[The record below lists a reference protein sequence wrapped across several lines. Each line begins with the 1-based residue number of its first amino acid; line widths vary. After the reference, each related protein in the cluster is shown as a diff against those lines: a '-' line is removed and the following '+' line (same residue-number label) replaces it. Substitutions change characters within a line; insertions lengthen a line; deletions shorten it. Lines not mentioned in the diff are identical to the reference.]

1 MKLINSGLWAE
12 IERRFLPAYAWES
25 DILTLWRERI
35 IMVIVLTAAVLGPIS
50 LIPSLTLSYIER
62 RWDIFVLGL
71 ISYLLVLVVLIGRN
85 QALRFKAWICFWIL
99 YLLGMGLI
107 LNLGPFGAG
116 YIWLF
121 GASIMAAAMIG
132 FRAALFSLALNF
144 ATLAGIAVLI
154 SIDAFSWSLDS
165 GFSLKVWLVV
175 TANFML
181 VNAMAT
187 LITAVLLGG
196 LKRALAAEKQFSDDL
211 RRMEERFRLIVEH
224 LPVMI
229 VGYGTDNNVTLWNRE
244 CQRVTG
250 FTAEETALSPENV
263 LVLDAEEQTSQT
275 SIARWMIEAEHFQDK
290 DMAVKCRDGSIR
302 IISWTNMSDIFTIPG
317 LSRWVVGRDIT
328 EAKRTQMDLEASE
341 EKHRT
346 ILEKMEEGYYEV
358 DLEGS
363 LTFFNKGLVAILGYP
378 EKEMEGLNYREI
390 MDEATI
396 EEAYRVF
403 LDVYNTGK
411 AASAVDWVL
420 IDKDGL
426 TRNVE
431 TSISLIR
438 DASGEPVGFR
448 GVARDVTRRKEL
460 LEAQKKSFEAEA
472 ASQAKTDFLARMSH
486 EIRTPLN
493 AIIGMAELALSDELT
508 ESQEKIMDII
518 NNEARALMTLV
529 NRILDFSKIEAQK
542 LDLENIPFELAY
554 LLEDISE
561 GIAVEAHKKSLEFI
575 LYISPNVPTRLIGDP
590 GRIRQILTNLL
601 GNAVKFTGKGE
612 VYLKVE
618 AVKQSSADVVLK
630 FSIKDTGI
638 GISEE
643 KQKIIF
649 EPFTQAD
656 GSTTRYYGG
665 TGLGTTVSKKLV
677 ELMGGELSVESEE
690 GRGSTFMFTA
700 GLTLQPDEQSV
711 SAVPA
716 TSTVG
721 KRIMVVDENQT
732 YRRVAS
738 SYLQAWG
745 CIVEEASHLEEA
757 VSFLRELPK
766 NEERIDLL
774 LVDIQHFDQD
784 GVELAKAIRAV
795 PELAEIQVIVLA
807 RVGRLGDG
815 SRWRDAGV
823 QGYLAKPIRRDD
835 LLQVI
840 RLALGDTEVSGPERN
855 RGFYTKHV
863 LPESERARI
872 NILLVEDY
880 PTNQLI
886 ATEHLTNAGYRV
898 ELAQNGLEAVEA
910 FQRRRFDLILMDIQM
925 PIMDGYEATRQ
936 IRNIEFKMQE
946 RKGEGSSDGHIPII
960 ALTAHAFKGYR
971 RKCLDAGMDDY
982 LTKPLLRA
990 ELLETVEK
998 WSLKAM
1004 KSPGDLITSDVEF
1017 EVDEAWRNPVESD
1030 IMELN
1035 RGNPSDEPPISLE
1048 GVIEEF
1054 MGKKSLVQKAIN
1066 QFIITVEKQI
1076 VLLDEAIEAGNSDA
1090 VNSEAH
1096 SIKGGAA
1103 NLTAGRL
1110 SSAAKALETAG
1121 RTGRLEKGREL
1132 LKALEDEFDQL
1143 KKYLL
1148 DSGAIE

>member
-1 MKLINSGLWAE
+1 MKLINSGFWGE
-12 IERRFLPAYAWES
+12 IERRFLPAYAWKS
-25 DILTLWRERI
+25 DILTFWRERI
-35 IMVIVLTAAVLGPIS
+35 IMVIVLTAAVLGPVS
-50 LIPSLTLSYIER
+50 LIPSLTLSYLER

-71 ISYLLVLVVLIGRN
+71 ISYLLVLAVLIGRN

-121 GASIMAAAMIG
+121 GSSIMAAAMIG

-144 ATLAGIAVLI
+144 VTLAGVAVLI
-154 SIDAFSWSLDS
+154 SMDAFSGSLDS

-196 LKRALAAEKQFSDDL
+196 LKRALVAEKQFSDDL

-229 VGYGTDNNVTLWNRE
+229 VGCGTDDNVTLWNRE

-250 FTAEETALSPENV
+250 FTAEETALNPENV
-263 LVLDAEEQTSQT
+263 LLLDDEDHDIRT
-275 SIARWMIEAEHFQDK
+275 SIARWMMEAEQFQDK

-302 IISWTNMSDIFTIPG
+302 IISWTNMSDVFTIPG

-328 EAKRTQMDLEASE
+328 EAKRAQMDLEASE

-358 DLEGS
+358 DLEGC
-363 LTFFNKGLVAILGYP
+363 LTFFNKGLVAIVGYP
-378 EKEMEGLNYREI
+378 EEEMEGLNYRKI

-396 EEAYRVF
+396 EQANRVF

-420 IDKDGL
+420 IRKDGMI
-426 TRNVE
+426 RSVE

-438 DASGEPVGFR
+438 DASSEAVGFR

-460 LEAQKKSFEAEA
+460 LEAQRKSIEAEA

-493 AIIGMAELALSDELT
+493 AIIGMAELALSGELT
-508 ESQEKIMDII
+508 ESQEKIMEII
-518 NNEARALMTLV
+518 NNEAMALMTLV

-542 LDLENIPFELAY
+542 LDLDCIPFELAY

-561 GIAVEAHKKSLEFI
+561 GVAVEAHKKGLEFI

-590 GRIRQILTNLL
+590 GRIRQVLTNLL
-601 GNAVKFTGKGE
+601 GNAVKFTGEGE

-618 AVKQSSADVVLK
+618 ALEQNNADVVLK

-638 GISEE
+638 GIPEE

-677 ELMGGELSVESEE
+677 ELMGGELSVESGE
-690 GRGSTFMFTA
+690 GRGSTFTFTA
-700 GLTLQPDEQSV
+700 GLSLQPDEQSV
-711 SAVPA
+711 YDGPVA
-716 TSTVG
+716 STVG

-732 YRRVAS
+732 YRRVVS

-745 CIVEEASHLEEA
+745 CIVEESSFLEES
-757 VSFLRELPK
+757 VSFLRGLTE

-774 LVDIQHFDQD
+774 LVDIKHFEED
-784 GVELAKAIRAV
+784 GVELAKAIKAV
-795 PELAEIQVIVLA
+795 PELAEIPVIVLA

-815 SRWRDAGV
+815 SKWRDAGV

-840 RLALGDTEVSGPERN
+840 RLALGDAESSGKERT
-855 RGFYTKHV
+855 RRFYTKHAA
-863 LPESERARI
+863 PEFEHARI
-872 NILLVEDY
+872 TILLVEDY

-898 ELAQNGLEAVEA
+898 ELAQNGLEAVDV
-910 FQRRRFDLILMDIQM
+910 FQRKRFDLILMDIQM
-925 PIMDGYEATRQ
+925 PIMDGYEAARQ
-936 IRNIEFKMQE
+936 IRNIEFKMRE
-946 RKGEGSSDGHIPII
+946 KEGKARADRHIPII

-990 ELLETVEK
+990 ELLEMVEK

-1004 KSPGDLITSDVEF
+1004 ISRSDLKISDVESV
-1017 EVDEAWRNPVESD
+1017 VDEAWRNQAENG
-1030 IMELN
+1030 IMESE
-1035 RGNPSDEPPISLE
+1035 RDSISGAPPIDLE

-1054 MGKKSLVQKAIN
+1054 MGKTSMVQKAVT
-1066 QFIITVEKQI
+1066 QFLAAVEKQI
-1076 VLLDEAIEAGNSDA
+1076 VILDEAIEAGDSDV

-1110 SSAAKALETAG
+1110 SGAARALEMAG
-1121 RTGRLEKGREL
+1121 RSGRLEKGREL
-1132 LKALEDEFDQL
+1132 LESLENEFNQL
-1143 KKYLL
+1143 KTYLL
-1148 DSGAIE
+1148 DKGAID